1 MNEDIRDGHGAAPGS
16 APDAAPDAATGV
28 ATEAP
33 ADTPPEAFTVAGG
46 VALAV
51 NEDPMLGS
59 TRGAAATVLPAPAEP
74 SAPPTA
80 DDVRRFRRA
89 ALRARLALLGVAF
102 DPATDDATLRRML
115 RAAEGQGS
123 GAEAVPASP
132 VSPVSPVPT
141 DPADAAGSG
150 CTVAGNGQGGQVE
163 PAELAKLAKLAK
175 PAERAAP
182 AAPPSAEMRRAT
194 ARHLRER
201 QRAAAEDA
209 ESNAG
214 RPRGKGRS

>member
-1 MNEDIRDGHGAAPGS
+1 MAGGAAQ
-16 APDAAPDAATGV
+16 D
-28 ATEAP
+28 
-33 ADTPPEAFTVAGG
+33 
-46 VALAV
+46 V
-51 NEDPMLGS
+51 NEDPMQGS

-74 SAPPTA
+74 CAPPTA

-123 GAEAVPASP
+123 GAEAPPASP
-132 VSPVSPVPT
+132 VPPVPPA
-141 DPADAAGSG
+141 PADAAGSG
-150 CTVAGNGQGGQVE
+150 CTAAGNGQAGQVE
-163 PAELAKLAKLAK
+163 PAELAK

-182 AAPPSAEMRRAT
+182 PAPPSAEMRRAT

-201 QRAAAEDA
+201 QRAATEDV
-209 ESNAG
+209 ESNPG
-214 RPRGKGRS
+214 RPRGRGRS

>member
-1 MNEDIRDGHGAAPGS
+1 MNEDIRDGHGAGTGT
-16 APDAAPDAATGV
+16 ATGA

-33 ADTPPEAFTVAGG
+33 ADTPPEALTGAGG
-46 VALAV
+46 AALAV
-51 NEDPMLGS
+51 NEDPMQGS
-59 TRGAAATVLPAPAEP
+59 TRGAAAAVFPAPAEP
-74 SAPPTA
+74 CAPPSA

-102 DPATDDATLRRML
+102 DPATDEATLRRML

-123 GAEAVPASP
+123 GAEASP
-132 VSPVSPVPT
+132 IPLVPT
-141 DPADAAGSG
+141 DLADAAGSG
-150 CTVAGNGQGGQVE
+150 FAAAGNGQAGQMESAE
-163 PAELAKLAKLAK
+163 PAEQ
-175 PAERAAP
+175 AAP

-209 ESNAG
+209 GSNAG
-214 RPRGKGRS
+214 RPRGRGRS

>member
-1 MNEDIRDGHGAAPGS
+1 MKEDIRDGHGAASGS
-16 APDAAPDAATGV
+16 APDSAPDSVSDAATGA

-33 ADTPPEAFTVAGG
+33 ADTPPEALTVAGG
-46 VALAV
+46 AALAV
-51 NEDPMLGS
+51 NEDPMQGS
-59 TRGAAATVLPAPAEP
+59 TRGAAATVLSAPAEP

-102 DPATDDATLRRML
+102 DPATDEATLRRML

-123 GAEAVPASP
+123 GAEALPASP
-132 VSPVSPVPT
+132 VPPVST
-141 DPADAAGSG
+141 APADAAGSG
-150 CTVAGNGQGGQVE
+150 CTAAGNGQAGQVE
-163 PAELAKLAKLAK
+163 PAELAK

-182 AAPPSAEMRRAT
+182 PAPPSAEMRRAT

-209 ESNAG
+209 GSNAG
-214 RPRGKGRS
+214 RPRGRGRS